1 MSWWIRILYSLEL
14 MKSGTSIEG
23 RGSGMMFAKRERER
37 GGRYLISAITS
48 SRPRVVSYSGS
59 SPDGA

>member
-23 RGSGMMFAKRERER
+23 SGFGMMFAERERER
-37 GGRYLISAITS
+37 EREVVATFRCDRTSLSTEGGELFR
-48 SRPRVVSYSGS
+48 
-59 SPDGA
+59 

>member
-23 RGSGMMFAKRERER
+23 RGSGMMFAERERER
-37 GGRYLISAITS
+37 EVVATFRCDRTSLSTEGGELLR
-48 SRPRVVSYSGS
+48 
-59 SPDGA
+59 

>member
-23 RGSGMMFAKRERER
+23 RGSGMMFAEREREVVATFR
-37 GGRYLISAITS
+37 CDRTSLSTEGGELFR
-48 SRPRVVSYSGS
+48 
-59 SPDGA
+59 